1 MESYSHENIRSKILK
16 TRTLGDLKTIALFFI
31 SAKIL
36 KYDINM
42 LSLLRILSIIKEKN
56 VISNRI

>member
-1 MESYSHENIRSKILK
+1 MESYSRENIRTKILK

-31 SAKIL
+31 PAKIL
-36 KYDINM
+36 EYDINM